1 MSTLV
6 LTTISV
12 YFDRMIRSLSS
23 AHNCFVDRILLEG
36 MSFRGRHG
44 VLPSE
49 REQPQE
55 FKVTVEVDCD
65 LSEPGLTDRIE
76 DTVDYRRIRTIT
88 KDVIEGESQK
98 LLETLAARIAAGV
111 LELPR
116 VAEVSVRIAKR
127 PESMQ
132 PIDAAAVRIT
142 RTRV

>member
-1 MSTLV
+1 
-6 LTTISV
+6 
-12 YFDRMIRSLSS
+12 
-23 AHNCFVDRILLEG
+23 

-44 VLPSE
+44 VLPAE

-76 DTVDYRRIRTIT
+76 DTVDYRRIRTIA

>member
-1 MSTLV
+1 
-6 LTTISV
+6 
-12 YFDRMIRSLSS
+12 
-23 AHNCFVDRILLEG
+23 VDRILLEG

-44 VLPSE
+44 VRPAE
-49 REQPQE
+49 REQAQE

-76 DTVDYRRIRTIT
+76 DTVDYRRIRTIV

-142 RTRV
+142 RTRL